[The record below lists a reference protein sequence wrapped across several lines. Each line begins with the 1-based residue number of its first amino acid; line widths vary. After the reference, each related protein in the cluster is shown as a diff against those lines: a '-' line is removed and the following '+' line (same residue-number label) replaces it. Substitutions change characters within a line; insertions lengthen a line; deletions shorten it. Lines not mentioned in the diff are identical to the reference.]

1 MALLTPAPIK
11 VSVQLCATTTN
22 VCSAKG
28 QTQGPGHAGTTF
40 CQPGHIP
47 HTIFFSSV
55 FLPCPL
61 SSHLSPHTAH
71 CPFHPSVTTAVG
83 PAIPRSTENLLPLCL
98 QEKKKMLLSRD
109 FQQLLLVESHH
120 LPPASSG
127 ERRAGVGGTWSL
139 QSHPCNLATKG
150 RTAPE
155 LLSQHCLSGGLS
167 LECPLPPPTKRP
179 HDGFSLI

>member
-55 FLPCPL
+55 FSPCPL
-61 SSHLSPHTAH
+61 SSHLSPHTAQ

-98 QEKKKMLLSRD
+98 QEKKKCFLAETSSNCSLWRVTICPLRHLESAGLGLGGPGLSSPTHVTWPPRGARLLSC
-109 FQQLLLVESHH
+109 FPS
-120 LPPASSG
+120 
-127 ERRAGVGGTWSL
+127 T
-139 QSHPCNLATKG
+139 
-150 RTAPE
+150 
-155 LLSQHCLSGGLS
+155 
-167 LECPLPPPTKRP
+167 
-179 HDGFSLI
+179 I